1 MLNSFCALSK
11 LFTTEKELLKIQ
23 KDTGCQTPGTN
34 GLKFFSKAK
43 DLEKSLTF
51 GRILYTI
58 VVLSEIPYFSEE
70 TL

>member
-1 MLNSFCALSK
+1 MTFGR
-11 LFTTEKELLKIQ
+11 LFARIWFE
-23 KDTGCQTPGTN
+23 N
-34 GLKFFSKAK
+34 FFSKAK